1 MGQLNHL
8 GGLGNNGISEGTV
21 RRIVREEMDR
31 KSNQSRF
38 QLNSIPQHTHNGVDS
53 PLLKEEN
60 IIPSVSVSGSVT
72 MTSIGIYT
80 LNLNASFTPKHIM
93 AYGNAFNA
101 VPPDYSGL
109 TVRAMSVGSAN
120 LTPSFYFQPN
130 DSQSVVTGNI
140 QYPFPTEQPDG
151 TYMNVPVQSSVY
163 LATIQGGSPA
173 ARSLSSEGHIASVEY
188 PGGTIHARVTVVGFD
203 KNAVYLSVPYLDSGW
218 SITINYIIT

>member
-1 MGQLNHL
+1 MNDQL
-8 GGLGNNGISEGTV
+8 I
-21 RRIVREEMDR
+21 RKIVREELAR
-31 KSNQSRF
+31 SNASSRF
-38 QLNSIPQHTHNGVDS
+38 QLNSIPQHTHNGTDS
-53 PLLKEEN
+53 PFIKEEN

-72 MTSIGIYT
+72 MTSTGIYT

-93 AYGNAFNA
+93 AYGNVFDA

-109 TVRAMSVGSAN
+109 SVRAMSVGSAN

-130 DSQSVVTGNI
+130 DSRSVITGNI

-163 LATIQGGSPA
+163 LATIQGGAPA